1 MMTTGIAW
9 AQDTERPWAK
19 GYQYGYPKA
28 ISPTEIEVRWNPG
41 EDNVTAP
48 ENLRYRVWYK
58 KASSTKQFDTGPYL
72 TGETKYTITGLESNT
87 EYLIRV
93 EVRDDANNF
102 SVEPQKRV
110 STMRDT
116 KAPEP
121 GGYVDGYPK
130 AIQTDKHY
138 DKHIKLKWE
147 PAKDNVTSQGM
158 LRYVVQW
165 RESDTFDK
173 SEVVL
178 TGETEYTITGLS
190 GSNSYVVNIKVM
202 DEAGNYAWYNER
214 TIATPPI
221 IDNTP
226 PQPQGYVSDPKP
238 SSPTSIFVQWYPAKD
253 DLSSHSSM
261 RYWVRWWKTSGN
273 TVPEYSPRVKGAKKY
288 GITGLE
294 PNTEY
299 IVQVGVADE
308 DDNEAYYSEKTV
320 KTPPAPDTEK
330 PKPGDYVDGYPKAI
344 SPTEIVVKWN
354 KATDN
359 VTKQE
364 KLRYQV
370 TCGLLKKLVK
380 SSPILT
386 DETEYTITDLDSDI
400 TYDISVRVWDE
411 ADNLAFYSVKEVKP
425 LAEDPKP
432 EPGPGETVLVSSV
445 TLDLPKVSIDGDRE
459 SFQLKASVLPANATN
474 PALQWSSSNPSVAS
488 VEAVASTSM
497 GSLLKAGVTG
507 KAVTVRIHKKG
518 KAEITAQAMDGS
530 GKSATCQVEVLST
543 VGNIEAPATRIY
555 AASGTLRFTL
565 PQAATVHIYNVI
577 GRLVRTLN
585 APAGNTS
592 VALPQGVYV
601 VKAGNRCEKVRIE

>member
-1 MMTTGIAW
+1 MMTTGATW

-253 DLSSHSSM
+253 DLSSHPYM

-273 TVPEYSPRVKGAKKY
+273 TVPEYSPRVKGAKEY
-288 GITGLE
+288 GITGL
-294 PNTEY
+294 
-299 IVQVGVADE
+299 
-308 DDNEAYYSEKTV
+308 
-320 KTPPAPDTEK
+320 
-330 PKPGDYVDGYPKAI
+330 
-344 SPTEIVVKWN
+344 
-354 KATDN
+354 
-359 VTKQE
+359 
-364 KLRYQV
+364 
-370 TCGLLKKLVK
+370 
-380 SSPILT
+380 
-386 DETEYTITDLDSDI
+386 
-400 TYDISVRVWDE
+400 
-411 ADNLAFYSVKEVKP
+411 
-425 LAEDPKP
+425 
-432 EPGPGETVLVSSV
+432 
-445 TLDLPKVSIDGDRE
+445 
-459 SFQLKASVLPANATN
+459 
-474 PALQWSSSNPSVAS
+474 
-488 VEAVASTSM
+488 
-497 GSLLKAGVTG
+497 
-507 KAVTVRIHKKG
+507 
-518 KAEITAQAMDGS
+518 
-530 GKSATCQVEVLST
+530 
-543 VGNIEAPATRIY
+543 
-555 AASGTLRFTL
+555 
-565 PQAATVHIYNVI
+565 
-577 GRLVRTLN
+577 
-585 APAGNTS
+585 
-592 VALPQGVYV
+592 
-601 VKAGNRCEKVRIE
+601 